1 MAASKVINNEKAKA
15 VVTQYGCMR
24 GKSFEGYDC
33 TAGKDGAKTTI
44 VVSSKVGNSVNPMT
58 GSEAQQT
65 RKGSLRRKASE
76 S

>member
-1 MAASKVINNEKAKA
+1 VQRAKWFNNEKAKA

-33 TAGKDGAKTTI
+33 IGGKGGAEITI
-44 VVSSKVGNSVNPMT
+44 VISSKVGNPVNPMT
-58 GSEAQQT
+58 GSEVQQT
-65 RKGSLRRKASE
+65 HKGSLRRKASE